1 MSTLKLGQ
9 CEPLQSC
16 SNGQFSKCDLS
27 LESLKEQTKI
37 CTSIQQIADNLNSNK
52 TTIRNYLK
60 KYDLYEDFKLK
71 YDFHALKVIQY
82 DINGN
87 KLKEFPSLT
96 DAAEFV
102 GLTSTSS
109 IAKCCKGKR
118 RSAGGYLWRYKE

>member
-1 MSTLKLGQ
+1 MVEKQVELVDDIITFFQKFGA
-9 CEPLQSC
+9 
-16 SNGQFSKCDLS
+16 SNELSNRNFDTGDFFSEEYCNFVLDL
-27 LESLKEQTKI
+27 
-37 CTSIQQIADNLNSNK
+37 A
-52 TTIRNYLK
+52 K
-60 KYDLYEDFKLK
+60 KYGLYDDFKLK

-102 GLTSTSS
+102 GLTGTSS